1 MKLTYRGIAY
11 EYNPPKIE
19 VPEGKIAGKYRG
31 QDWRFRNLKK
41 PPVLQPSYNLT
52 YRGVKYCN
60 QPVAGVEQN
69 ERVETPVSV
78 LEKAR
83 ILMLERERETLK
95 REQSMFGRLA
105 DEVGLPLNRSTSY
118 TNA

>member
-11 EYNPPKIE
+11 EYNPPQVV

-60 QPVAGVEQN
+60 QPVSGVEQK

-83 ILMLERERETLK
+83 ILMLDRERETLK
-95 REQSMFGRLA
+95 REQSMFNRVA
-105 DEVGLPLNRSTSY
+105 NEVGLPLKSSTSY